1 MSTSN
6 RQVELEEILSSQ
18 SNEMHLKKST
28 KNMTEGENS
37 LNLLDKFKTSLEGV
51 SAEYRFFSD
60 FAEAKDIINDFL
72 SGYKRCVNMIK
83 DIAISGIKL
92 DDLSSP
98 KSLHPLD
105 LAIIKGEFGVAEN
118 GAIWVDAGKLPD
130 RTIPFLC
137 ENLVVMIDSNEL
149 VLDMHRAYL
158 RTDTQE
164 YSYGVFITGPSK
176 TADIEQT
183 LVVGAQGPKRMLV
196 LCKGSIHY
204 GQ

>member
-1 MSTSN
+1 MNSKDKILENIRISTLK
-6 RQVELEEILSSQ
+6 RQVDLEDILSSQ
-18 SNEMHLKKST
+18 NLTVE
-28 KNMTEGENS
+28 ENS
-37 LNLLDKFKTSLEGV
+37 LILLDKFKNSLAGV

-60 FAEAKDIINDFL
+60 FSEAKDIINNFF
-72 SGYKRCVNMIK
+72 SGYKQCVNMIK

-92 DDLSSP
+92 DELSSP
-98 KSLHPLD
+98 KALHPLD

-130 RTIPFLC
+130 RAIPFLC

-149 VLDMHRAYL
+149 VTDMHQAYQ
-158 RTDTQE
+158 RTDTSD

-196 LCKGSIHY
+196 LCKGY
-204 GQ
+204 D